1 MTQNVHSI
9 HTIIRLLH
17 VLWNHEPCQLNSEGK
32 HTRDSH
38 LPGEI
43 NAIFWVIA
51 EKDEQHYLFDAWET
65 EEQDKWGKR
74 VWR

>member
-1 MTQNVHSI
+1 MQMHE
-9 HTIIRLLH
+9 IIRLLH
-17 VLWNHEPCQLNSEGK
+17 VLWNHEPMLLSSGGK
-32 HTRDSH
+32 QKRDSR

-51 EKDEQHYLFDAWET
+51 DMDEQHYLFDAWET
-65 EEQDKWGKR
+65 EEQDKWGKQ